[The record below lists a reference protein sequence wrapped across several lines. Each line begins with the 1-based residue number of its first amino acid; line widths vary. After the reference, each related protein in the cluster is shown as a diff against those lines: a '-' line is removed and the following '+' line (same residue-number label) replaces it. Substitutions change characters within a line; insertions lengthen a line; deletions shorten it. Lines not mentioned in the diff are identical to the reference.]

1 VVIRRSTLSLWLV
14 LWSLLAPAGAA
25 GLLDGLDSLGG
36 GPSARQFLPPDEA
49 FRFLHEETPEGLM
62 LQFEI
67 ATDYYL
73 YRDKLQVEALAPG
86 LEVGPLQLPVSE
98 PKDDPEFG
106 RVEIYRDALSVPVT
120 VTRTDLAAEARLR
133 VSYQGCAE
141 DGICYPPIRKEIALA
156 GVAGA
161 PVAPQPS
168 AAAIEEGVAPKQP
181 SRAAMPLGE
190 TDRIAQEL
198 ASRSLGA
205 TVLWFLLAG
214 LALALTPCVF
224 PMVPILTGIIVG
236 QERPLSGAR
245 SFSLSLVYVLA
256 MAGTYALVGLIAGMF
271 GRNLQASF
279 QHPAIL
285 VGFSVLFVLL
295 ALSMF
300 GFFHLQVPAFIQTR
314 LEATS
319 RRQRGG
325 SLLGVAAMG
334 VLSAVIVGPCV
345 APPLAAALLYLSHQG
360 SPVTGGLALFALGL
374 GMGAPLL
381 VLGASAGRL
390 LPRTGPWM
398 EAVKQGFG
406 VVFLALAVWFLE
418 RLIPAPAALALWA
431 VLAIAAAIYLGA
443 LEPLRETA
451 TGWQRFWKGLGLA
464 LLCYGVVLLVGAA
477 AGAQDPLKPL
487 GPLAAGRLAHAE
499 TPLKAFMP
507 VKGEDG
513 FAAAL
518 AAAKAANQPVL
529 LDFYADW
536 CIECKRLERN
546 TFADPSVQAALAGFR
561 LLRAD
566 VTSGDAADQALLAR
580 FELHGP
586 PAVLLFN
593 AAGVEQRHHR
603 LIGYLEPAAFRA
615 LLGRFNEDE
624 RP

>member
-1 VVIRRSTLSLWLV
+1 MVIQRSTLSFWLV

-25 GLLDGLDSLGG
+25 GLLDGLDNLGESK
-36 GPSARQFLPPDEA
+36 PARQFLPPDAA
-49 FRFLHEETPEGLM
+49 FRFTHEAGADGLM

-67 ATDYYL
+67 APDYYL
-73 YRDKLQVEALAPG
+73 YRDKLLVEAISPG
-86 LEVGPLQLPVSE
+86 LEVGALQLPASE

-106 RVEIYRDALSVPVT
+106 RVEIYRNTLQVAVT
-120 VTRTDLAAEARLR
+120 VTRTEPAADARLKIT
-133 VSYQGCAE
+133 YQGCAE
-141 DGICYPPIRKEIALA
+141 DGICYPPIRKEITLA
-156 GVAGA
+156 G
-161 PVAPQPS
+161 
-168 AAAIEEGVAPKQP
+168 EEGVPARSAVGASGQP
-181 SRAAMPLGE
+181 ASSPPLGE
-190 TDRIAQEL
+190 TDRIAAEL

-236 QERPLSGAR
+236 QQRPLSGAR
-245 SFSLSLVYVLA
+245 SFSLSLIYVLA
-256 MAGTYALVGLIAGMF
+256 MASTYALVGLLAGMF

-285 VGFSVLFVLL
+285 VGFSLLFVVL

-325 SLLGVAAMG
+325 NLIGVAVMG
-334 VLSAVIVGPCV
+334 ILSAVIVGPCV

-418 RLIPAPAALALWA
+418 RLIPAPATLALWA

-451 TGWQRFWKGLGLA
+451 TGWQRFWKGIGLA

-477 AGAQDPLKPL
+477 AGATDPLKPL
-487 GPLAAGRLAHAE
+487 GPLTGGRAAHAE
-499 TPLKAFMP
+499 TPLEAFQP

-513 FAAAL
+513 FIAAL
-518 AAAKAANQPVL
+518 AAAKRAGQPVL

-546 TFADPSVQAALAGFR
+546 TFSDPSVQSALAGFR

-566 VTSGDAADQALLAR
+566 VTPGDAVDQALLKR
-580 FELHGP
+580 FDLHGP

-593 AAGVEQRHHR
+593 AAGVEQRQHR
-603 LIGYLEPAAFRA
+603 LIGYLDAAAFRE
-615 LLGRFNEDE
+615 LLVRFQEQ
-624 RP
+624 PQS

>member
-1 VVIRRSTLSLWLV
+1 MVMRRSSLSLWLV
-14 LWSLLAPAGAA
+14 LWSLVAPAGAA

-36 GPSARQFLPPDEA
+36 RSSARQFLPPDQA
-49 FRFLHEETPEGLM
+49 FRFMHEATAAGLM

-67 ATDYYL
+67 APDYYL
-73 YRDKLQVEALAPG
+73 YRDKLQVEALDSG
-86 LEVGPLQLPVSE
+86 VEVGPLQLPPSE

-106 RVEIYRDALSVPVT
+106 RVEIYRDTLSVPVS
-120 VTRTDLAAEARLR
+120 VFRTDPAAEARLR
-133 VSYQGCAE
+133 VTYQGCAE
-141 DGICYPPIRKEIALA
+141 DGICYPPVRKEIAPA

-161 PVAPQPS
+161 PEAPQPLV
-168 AAAIEEGVAPKQP
+168 AAAKEDVFQGQAGL
-181 SRAAMPLGE
+181 AGTPLGE

-406 VVFLALAVWFLE
+406 VVFLALAIWFLE

-487 GPLAAGRLAHAE
+487 GPLAAGRLAHAD
-499 TPLKAFMP
+499 TPREAFLP
-507 VKGEDG
+507 VKGEEG

-518 AAAKAANQPVL
+518 AAAKAAGQPVL

-566 VTSGDAADQALLAR
+566 VTLGDEADQALLAR

-586 PAVLLFN
+586 PAVLLFD
-593 AAGVEQRHHR
+593 AAGVEQRQHR
-603 LIGYLEPAAFRA
+603 LIGYLDPAAFQA
-615 LLGRFNEDE
+615 QLGRFNEDD
-624 RP
+624 RQ

>member
-1 VVIRRSTLSLWLV
+1 
-14 LWSLLAPAGAA
+14 
-25 GLLDGLDSLGG
+25 
-36 GPSARQFLPPDEA
+36 
-49 FRFLHEETPEGLM
+49 
-62 LQFEI
+62 
-67 ATDYYL
+67 
-73 YRDKLQVEALAPG
+73 
-86 LEVGPLQLPVSE
+86 
-98 PKDDPEFG
+98 
-106 RVEIYRDALSVPVT
+106 
-120 VTRTDLAAEARLR
+120 
-133 VSYQGCAE
+133 
-141 DGICYPPIRKEIALA
+141 
-156 GVAGA
+156 
-161 PVAPQPS
+161 
-168 AAAIEEGVAPKQP
+168 
-181 SRAAMPLGE
+181 
-190 TDRIAQEL
+190 
-198 ASRSLGA
+198 
-205 TVLWFLLAG
+205 
-214 LALALTPCVF
+214 
-224 PMVPILTGIIVG
+224 
-236 QERPLSGAR
+236 
-245 SFSLSLVYVLA
+245 
-256 MAGTYALVGLIAGMF
+256 
-271 GRNLQASF
+271 
-279 QHPAIL
+279 
-285 VGFSVLFVLL
+285 
-295 ALSMF
+295 
-300 GFFHLQVPAFIQTR
+300 
-314 LEATS
+314 
-319 RRQRGG
+319 
-325 SLLGVAAMG
+325 
-334 VLSAVIVGPCV
+334 
-345 APPLAAALLYLSHQG
+345 
-360 SPVTGGLALFALGL
+360 
-374 GMGAPLL
+374 MGAPLL

-406 VVFLALAVWFLE
+406 VVFLALAIWFLE

>member
-1 VVIRRSTLSLWLV
+1 MVVRRSTLSFWLV
-14 LWSLLAPAGAA
+14 LWSLLAPVGAA
-25 GLLDGLDSLGG
+25 GLLDGLDNLGDSK
-36 GPSARQFLPPDEA
+36 PARQFLPPDAA
-49 FRFLHEETPEGLM
+49 FRFTHETSADGLT

-67 ATDYYL
+67 APDYYL
-73 YRDKLQVEALAPG
+73 YRDKLQVEALSPG
-86 LEVGPLQLPVSE
+86 LEVGALQLPTSE

-106 RVEIYRDALSVPVT
+106 RVEIYRNTLVVPVA
-120 VTRTDLAAEARLR
+120 VTREDAAAEARLK
-133 VSYQGCAE
+133 VTYQGCAE

-156 GVAGA
+156 GEEGA
-161 PVAPQPS
+161 PTAGVTAGVTEP
-168 AAAIEEGVAPKQP
+168 AAANDQP
-181 SRAAMPLGE
+181 ASSLPLGE
-190 TDRIAQEL
+190 TDRIAADL

-236 QERPLSGAR
+236 QQRPLSAAR

-256 MAGTYALVGLIAGMF
+256 MASTYALVGLLAGMF

-285 VGFSVLFVLL
+285 VGFSLLFVVL

-300 GFFHLQVPAFIQTR
+300 GFFHLQVPAFIQNR

-325 SLLGVAAMG
+325 NLLGVAVMG
-334 VLSAVIVGPCV
+334 VLSAIIVGPCV

-418 RLIPAPAALALWA
+418 RLIPAPATLALWA

-451 TGWQRFWKGLGLA
+451 TGWQRFWKGIGLA

-477 AGAQDPLKPL
+477 AGATDPLKPL
-487 GPLAAGRLAHAE
+487 GPLAGGRAAHAE
-499 TPLKAFMP
+499 TPLEAFQP

-513 FAAAL
+513 FIAAL
-518 AAAKAANQPVL
+518 AAAKSAGQPVL

-546 TFADPSVQAALAGFR
+546 TFSDPSVQSALAGFR

-566 VTSGDAADQALLAR
+566 VTPGDAADQALLKR
-580 FELHGP
+580 FDLHGP

-593 AAGVEQRHHR
+593 AAGVEQRQHR
-603 LIGYLEPAAFRA
+603 LIGYLDAAAFRE
-615 LLGRFNEDE
+615 LLVRFQQE
-624 RP
+624 PQS

>member
-1 VVIRRSTLSLWLV
+1 VIVRRSTLSFWLV
-14 LWSLLAPAGAA
+14 LWPLLATAGAA
-25 GLLDGLDSLGG
+25 GLLDGLDNLGG
-36 GPSARQFLPPDEA
+36 SKPARQFLPPVAA
-49 FRFLHEETPEGLM
+49 FRFTHEASADGLT

-67 ATDYYL
+67 APDYYL
-73 YRDKLQVEALAPG
+73 YRDKLQVEALSPG
-86 LEVGPLQLPVSE
+86 LAVGALQLPASE

-106 RVEIYRDALSVPVT
+106 RVEIYRDTLVVPVA
-120 VTRTDLAAEARLR
+120 VTRADPATEAR
-133 VSYQGCAE
+133 VKVTYQGCAE
-141 DGICYPPIRKEIALA
+141 NGICYPPIRKEIALD
-156 GVAGA
+156 GETGA
-161 PVAPQPS
+161 PVAGVTEP
-168 AAAIEEGVAPKQP
+168 AAASDQP
-181 SRAAMPLGE
+181 ASGAPLGE
-190 TDRIAQEL
+190 TDRIAADL

-236 QERPLSGAR
+236 QQRPLSGAR
-245 SFSLSLVYVLA
+245 SFGLSLVYVLA
-256 MAGTYALVGLIAGMF
+256 MASAYALVGLVAGMF

-285 VGFSVLFVLL
+285 IGFSLLFVVL

-325 SLLGVAAMG
+325 NLLGVAVMG

-418 RLIPAPAALALWA
+418 RLIPAPATLALWA

-451 TGWQRFWKGLGLA
+451 TGWQRFWKGIGLA

-477 AGAQDPLKPL
+477 AGATDPLKPL
-487 GPLAAGRLAHAE
+487 GPLAGGRAAHAE
-499 TPLKAFMP
+499 TPLEAFQP
-507 VKGEDG
+507 VKGEEG
-513 FAAAL
+513 FVAAL
-518 AAAKAANQPVL
+518 AAAKNAGQPVL

-546 TFADPSVQAALAGFR
+546 TFSDPSVQTALAGFR

-566 VTSGDAADQALLAR
+566 VTPGDAADQALLKR
-580 FELHGP
+580 FDLHGP

-593 AAGVEQRHHR
+593 AAGEEQRQHR
-603 LIGYLEPAAFRA
+603 LIGYLDAAAFRE
-615 LLGRFNEDE
+615 LLTRFKGE
-624 RP
+624 RQS